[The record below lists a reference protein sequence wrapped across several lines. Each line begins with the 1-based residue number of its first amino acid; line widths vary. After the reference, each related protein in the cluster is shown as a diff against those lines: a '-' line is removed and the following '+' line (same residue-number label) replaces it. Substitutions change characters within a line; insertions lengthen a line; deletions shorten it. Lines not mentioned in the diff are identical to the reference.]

1 MPTNKAGVW
10 IAKLASVLL
19 MKRLTS
25 TFIVGVL
32 CLLFLACGDGGGN
45 PGGST
50 PSPEF
55 TGALP
60 NRVSAATPRGV
71 LVMSNDPIDASLFA
85 SIDAGLDDVRTRAA
99 GPPNNYANVPVHSQF
114 TVGLFP
120 RSNKCIDPGFTVRM
134 PDGHPWDGTVYD
146 KDPQAGRVLL
156 CVAGLAPAYANNQG
170 GINDPSFSYG
180 MLVVNDAG
188 IMRQIVDFE
197 AEHEILFCC
206 DINKWWAT
214 AGVHAHPLIP
224 SDTSYAPVT
233 HVRMPVVKQTMRLW
247 LESEG
252 QDSLLATEREVIMHL
267 VR

>member
-1 MPTNKAGVW
+1 
-10 IAKLASVLL
+10 
-19 MKRLTS
+19 MKRITS
-25 TFIVGVL
+25 TFIAGVL

-71 LVMSNDPIDASLFA
+71 RVMSNNPIDASLFA

-146 KDPQAGRVLL
+146 KDPKQGKVLL

-197 AEHEILFCC
+197 AEHELLFAL

-214 AGVHAHPLIP
+214 AGVHAHPLIT
-224 SDTSYAPVT
+224 SDSLFEKQTPVAA
-233 HVRMPVVKQTMRLW
+233 VKQRMTLY
-247 LESEG
+247 LETDG
-252 QDSLLATEREVIMHL
+252 PDSLLAEEKDVIMH
-267 VR
+267 VVH